1 MKLIRA
7 DYIIIGAILMF
18 MTAHVVTAILLQQYV
33 SVAQNIGVA
42 EDIVLQMER
51 NPLARWVFSFEQM
64 RFFWSFLIVPGVLAA
79 FYWFV
84 RNKYR
89 YDKILLESHAVFF
102 LMIGS
107 INAMNDASILIGVLI
122 RGG

>member
-18 MTAHVVTAILLQQYV
+18 MTAHAVTAILLQQYV

-79 FYWFV
+79 FYWFA

-107 INAMNDASILIGVLI
+107 INAMNDISILIGVLI